1 MTDEE
6 RQQTIDFIISQQAE
20 IAASVNRNQQR
31 QEQTTAEHQERIST
45 LEDLSKKL
53 SDGLI
58 ESRAARLEHQGRI
71 STLEGL
77 SKTLSDGLVESRAAR
92 LEHQTRLATLED
104 LSKMLVE
111 SQANAA
117 EKVARIERHD
127 AEYEQRIARFERSYE
142 AISRLLEAHDNQ
154 LVTVTKSLNN
164 LVDGF
169 NLHTR
174 QMIEIRESLNETRQQ
189 LDKVIIAVNR
199 LGERDDEL
207 AIAMRELTANVN
219 RYIASLNNGSQN

>member
-1 MTDEE
+1 MISEHEVRIALLEE
-6 RQQTIDFIISQQAE
+6 ISSENKQLIKLNTERLNEMQE
-20 IAASVNRNQQR
+20 VVSSVNRNQQR
-31 QEQTTAEHQERIST
+31 QEQATAEHQERIST
-45 LEDLSKKL
+45 LEELSKKL

-77 SKTLSDGLVESRAAR
+77 SKTLSDGLVETRAAR

-127 AEYEQRIARFERSYE
+127 AEYEQRIARFERSYQ
-142 AISRLLEAHDNQ
+142 AILRLLEAHDNQ
-154 LVTVTKSLNN
+154 LVTLTDTVNVI
-164 LVDGF
+164 VDRHNF
-169 NLHTR
+169 HDAQLA
-174 QMIEIRESLNETRQQ
+174 EIRQTLNDAVIAINDLTR
-189 LDKVIIAVNR
+189 
-199 LGERDDEL
+199 
-207 AIAMRELTANVN
+207 NVN